1 MIKFPATSFKNSI
14 YFRLLITYV
23 IVIFPIIL
31 LGFYL
36 YYWSYNN
43 ASEDISRATVTQLNY
58 YLEDLNRE
66 VEWMELQQF
75 DFIEDSELNKLAVTW
90 EMMSS
95 VELRSSLTYLLHR
108 LTSFKNSSAYIK
120 DINIHIGKN
129 GKTISA
135 VHSVLDLDM
144 KHYEA
149 LQSKINYNRERLT
162 YFDSSM
168 HLIAAKYG
176 GKKGQ
181 APLFIIQIEFDLEK
195 LSDSLKQMNLYTDS
209 GAFLYSNTTDFR
221 LMDSEQSK
229 PILQSYL
236 MQTKEAREKT
246 SLLNHIGMRYH
257 VDKAS
262 SDNLNLTVVTYLPE
276 ETVKRPLNFFYQWA
290 WLFALAS
297 FIAIIVVSYF
307 TYRFIHKPLLQFMQS
322 FRRMEEGELDS
333 TIEHDKK
340 DEFGYLYTRFNQ
352 MLVKLKTLI
361 DQDYKQKMMMQR
373 SELKQL
379 QSQINPHFLYNSFF
393 ILNSLAKTGDVDRI
407 EQFTIMLGEYFRF
420 ITRNSDDLVP
430 MSEETKHS
438 RVYTEIQEL
447 RFSRRIQ
454 VQFDELPDEIASIKV
469 PRLIIQPLIENAYE
483 HSLENKD
490 EDGRLR
496 VTFTREN
503 DDVFIRIED
512 NGEHLSDEKLEQL
525 KLSLK
530 HIDESSEM
538 TGIINIHRRLVL
550 TFGEAS
556 GLKLERSELGGLQVT
571 IHIQLNQL
579 EH

>member
-1 MIKFPATSFKNSI
+1 
-14 YFRLLITYV
+14 
-23 IVIFPIIL
+23 
-31 LGFYL
+31 
-36 YYWSYNN
+36 
-43 ASEDISRATVTQLNY
+43 
-58 YLEDLNRE
+58 
-66 VEWMELQQF
+66 
-75 DFIEDSELNKLAVTW
+75 
-90 EMMSS
+90 
-95 VELRSSLTYLLHR
+95 
-108 LTSFKNSSAYIK
+108 
-120 DINIHIGKN
+120 
-129 GKTISA
+129 
-135 VHSVLDLDM
+135 
-144 KHYEA
+144 
-149 LQSKINYNRERLT
+149 
-162 YFDSSM
+162 
-168 HLIAAKYG
+168 LIAAKYG

-181 APLFIIQIEFDLEK
+181 APLFIIQIEFDLDK

-209 GAFLYSNTTDFR
+209 GAFLYSKTTDFR

-257 VDKAS
+257 IDKAS

-276 ETVKRPLNFFYQWA
+276 ETVKRPLNFFCQWA
-290 WLFALAS
+290 WLFAVAS

-307 TYRFIHKPLLQFMQS
+307 TSRFIHKPLLQFMQS

-393 ILNSLAKTGDVDRI
+393 TLNSLAKTGDVDRI